1 MEMSDGWQDF
11 SSQQTC
17 EAKQIVYQFSDQG
30 AGTEGKLNC
39 QINLENFDNFS
50 SGAHNVIT
58 QIELCQ
64 TVQCITVIYARI
76 FNVAF
81 D

>member
-50 SGAHNVIT
+50 TGAHNPDRIMSNSAVYFT
-58 QIELCQ
+58 F
-64 TVQCITVIYARI
+64 IYARI

>member
-30 AGTEGKLNC
+30 AATGPGRKGKLNC

-50 SGAHNVIT
+50 TGAHNPDKIMSNSAVYYSY
-58 QIELCQ
+58 LCPD
-64 TVQCITVIYARI
+64 I
-76 FNVAF
+76 
-81 D
+81 